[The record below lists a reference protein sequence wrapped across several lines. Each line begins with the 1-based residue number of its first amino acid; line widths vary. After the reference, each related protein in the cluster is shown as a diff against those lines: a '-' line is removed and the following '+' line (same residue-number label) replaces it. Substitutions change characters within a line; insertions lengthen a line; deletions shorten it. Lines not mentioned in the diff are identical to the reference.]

1 MDRHVGIFGHR
12 GDVFRRYVYGLCRLP
27 HRLSASVRQRQQSP
41 RHLARSHQHSGADLQ
56 QFHYGPRRAQRAA
69 ERAQTA
75 DDLSRAHHRSRR
87 GVSGNKIHR
96 ILFQIRRA
104 SCARQRLSLRG
115 NLTGTPGRDIFFFL
129 LCDDR
134 NARRAHD
141 HRHRAVNR
149 LNCHGITRS
158 VLRGVSYSRGTSG
171 PLLAFCRHCLDISLS
186 LALSFGAPFM
196 NSNHVLSVRLYAV
209 IFLALVALTLT
220 TTGVA
225 FIDLGGG
232 FNVTVALTIA
242 VVKAL
247 LVILFF
253 MHVRYSDRLTWVF
266 VGAGF
271 FWLAIMMALT
281 FGDFLT
287 RGSG

>member
-1 MDRHVGIFGHR
+1 
-12 GDVFRRYVYGLCRLP
+12 
-27 HRLSASVRQRQQSP
+27 
-41 RHLARSHQHSGADLQ
+41 
-56 QFHYGPRRAQRAA
+56 
-69 ERAQTA
+69 
-75 DDLSRAHHRSRR
+75 
-87 GVSGNKIHR
+87 
-96 ILFQIRRA
+96 
-104 SCARQRLSLRG
+104 
-115 NLTGTPGRDIFFFL
+115 
-129 LCDDR
+129 
-134 NARRAHD
+134 
-141 HRHRAVNR
+141 
-149 LNCHGITRS
+149 
-158 VLRGVSYSRGTSG
+158 
-171 PLLAFCRHCLDISLS
+171 
-186 LALSFGAPFM
+186 M

-281 FGDFLT
+281 LGDFLT
-287 RGSG
+287 RGSW